1 MKLNFRKIINNKT
14 KKVGQISVLLI
25 ATFLIGGV
33 SVSQYATSND
43 EQQVA
48 KYLPNNL
55 DQVEQTNVNEEE
67 TKTNLDLFLETNEEQ
82 IRFFSTIF
90 DMNYDD
96 VINKI
101 KEINVDA
108 DNINANNIGLL
119 KDEGGYVINYQSVDR
134 GILELFLKLEET
146 NPEMITYS
154 YRPCTKN
161 PEYIEA
167 LVQYFSSLYNNVD
180 HKLMLSIAAAESGYF
195 TASNMLDKN
204 NIYGGMGSNGLIT
217 YKNIEYGVMQY
228 IKKMSEQYY
237 DRGLNTV
244 ETIGYVFCP
253 KNVNGVKTVSSHW
266 VNLVNKALAVYNYD
280 IRYVSV
286 AQINDLGNNEI

>member
-25 ATFLIGGV
+25 ATFLMGGV

-55 DQVEQTNVNEEE
+55 DQVEKTNVNEEE
-67 TKTNLDLFLETNEEQ
+67 KKTNLDLFLETNEEQ

-134 GILELFLKLEET
+134 G
-146 NPEMITYS
+146 
-154 YRPCTKN
+154 R
-161 PEYIEA
+161 
-167 LVQYFSSLYNNVD
+167 
-180 HKLMLSIAAAESGYF
+180 
-195 TASNMLDKN
+195 
-204 NIYGGMGSNGLIT
+204 
-217 YKNIEYGVMQY
+217 
-228 IKKMSEQYY
+228 
-237 DRGLNTV
+237 
-244 ETIGYVFCP
+244 
-253 KNVNGVKTVSSHW
+253 
-266 VNLVNKALAVYNYD
+266 
-280 IRYVSV
+280 
-286 AQINDLGNNEI
+286 

>member
-25 ATFLIGGV
+25 ATFLMGGV

-55 DQVEQTNVNEEE
+55 DQVETTNVSEEE
-67 TKTNLDLFLETNEEQ
+67 KKTNLDLFLETNEEQ

-134 GILELFLKLEET
+134 GILELFLKLE
-146 NPEMITYS
+146 
-154 YRPCTKN
+154 
-161 PEYIEA
+161 
-167 LVQYFSSLYNNVD
+167 
-180 HKLMLSIAAAESGYF
+180 KLIL
-195 TASNMLDKN
+195 K
-204 NIYGGMGSNGLIT
+204 
-217 YKNIEYGVMQY
+217 
-228 IKKMSEQYY
+228 
-237 DRGLNTV
+237 
-244 ETIGYVFCP
+244 
-253 KNVNGVKTVSSHW
+253 
-266 VNLVNKALAVYNYD
+266 
-280 IRYVSV
+280 
-286 AQINDLGNNEI
+286 

>member
-55 DQVEQTNVNEEE
+55 DQVEQTNVSEEE
-67 TKTNLDLFLETNEEQ
+67 KKTNLDLFLETNEEQ

-101 KEINVDA
+101 KEINVAA
-108 DNINANNIGLL
+108 DNINANNI
-119 KDEGGYVINYQSVDR
+119 
-134 GILELFLKLEET
+134 
-146 NPEMITYS
+146 
-154 YRPCTKN
+154 
-161 PEYIEA
+161 
-167 LVQYFSSLYNNVD
+167 
-180 HKLMLSIAAAESGYF
+180 
-195 TASNMLDKN
+195 
-204 NIYGGMGSNGLIT
+204 
-217 YKNIEYGVMQY
+217 
-228 IKKMSEQYY
+228 
-237 DRGLNTV
+237 
-244 ETIGYVFCP
+244 P
-253 KNVNGVKTVSSHW
+253 KT
-266 VNLVNKALAVYNYD
+266 
-280 IRYVSV
+280 
-286 AQINDLGNNEI
+286 

>member
-119 KDEGGYVINYQSVDR
+119 KDEGGYVINYQV
-134 GILELFLKLEET
+134 
-146 NPEMITYS
+146 
-154 YRPCTKN
+154 
-161 PEYIEA
+161 
-167 LVQYFSSLYNNVD
+167 
-180 HKLMLSIAAAESGYF
+180 
-195 TASNMLDKN
+195 
-204 NIYGGMGSNGLIT
+204 
-217 YKNIEYGVMQY
+217 
-228 IKKMSEQYY
+228 
-237 DRGLNTV
+237 
-244 ETIGYVFCP
+244 
-253 KNVNGVKTVSSHW
+253 
-266 VNLVNKALAVYNYD
+266 
-280 IRYVSV
+280 
-286 AQINDLGNNEI
+286 